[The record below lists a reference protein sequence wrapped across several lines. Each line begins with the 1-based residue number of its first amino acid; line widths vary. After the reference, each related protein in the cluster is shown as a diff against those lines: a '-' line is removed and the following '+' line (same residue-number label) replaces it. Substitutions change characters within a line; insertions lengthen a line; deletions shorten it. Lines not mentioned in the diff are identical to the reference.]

1 VVVVAGIGNDLRVN
15 FIGKLIYRL
24 LTLILA
30 IPISKA
36 IKKLIAQG
44 WTAARPNDP
53 PKDPKKA
60 DVGWTDALIWAVIS
74 GTGTALGK
82 LLTSKGAAGTWRAII
97 GTEPPGFE
105 KDPEKQKA
113 I

>member
-1 VVVVAGIGNDLRVN
+1 MIERVKL
-15 FIGKLIYRL
+15 ISKLIYRV
-24 LTLILA
+24 LTMLLA

-36 IKKLIAQG
+36 IKKLIAQA
-44 WTAARPNDP
+44 WTAARPQDP

-60 DVGWTDALIWAVIS
+60 DVGWTDAIIWAVIS
-74 GTGTALGK
+74 GAGAALGK
-82 LLTSKGAAGTWRAII
+82 LLTSKGAAGTWRAVI

-105 KDPEKQKA
+105 KDPAKQSA

>member
-1 VVVVAGIGNDLRVN
+1 MIEPVKFISKLVYRV
-15 FIGKLIYRL
+15 
-24 LTLILA
+24 LTILLA
-30 IPISKA
+30 IPISRA
-36 IKKLIAQG
+36 IKKLIAQA
-44 WTAARPNDP
+44 WMAARPEDP
-53 PKDPKKA
+53 PRDPKKA
-60 DVGWTDALIWAVIS
+60 DVGWTDAIVWAVIS
-74 GTGTALGK
+74 GAGAALGK